1 MKYKI
6 LIIILSL
13 NFACNSSKRANNTQ
27 VVMPSAPVMVYKTS
41 NNYFNKV
48 PIILSAD
55 KSKIVSYPHP
65 TDVKKG
71 DKYATPTR
79 LKKGYL
85 LDNRGINLNVAF
97 LKLTYEEYSKLNNT
111 LPIDEL
117 KSMIIDDN
125 PLIELYYCGYKSDF
139 NNLEKQLNKTIK
151 KGELDD
157 YKRLK

>member
-1 MKYKI
+1 MKYLI
-6 LIIILSL
+6 LIIIFSL
-13 NFACNSSKRANNTQ
+13 NFACNSLEQVNNTQ

-71 DKYATPTR
+71 NNYTIPTR

-85 LDNRGINLNVAF
+85 LDNKGISLNVAF

-125 PLIELYYCGYKSDF
+125 PLLELYYCGYKSDF
-139 NNLEKQLNKTIK
+139 NNLEKQLNKTIR
-151 KGELDD
+151 KGKLDD